1 MINLNDYGV
10 KELSQVEKVETNGGL
25 KKGQGFWRAV
35 LLVAC
40 IVAIVLI

>member
-10 KELSQVEKVETNGGL
+10 KELSQSEKVETDGGL

-35 LLVAC
+35 LLAAT
-40 IVAIVLI
+40 IVAIILL